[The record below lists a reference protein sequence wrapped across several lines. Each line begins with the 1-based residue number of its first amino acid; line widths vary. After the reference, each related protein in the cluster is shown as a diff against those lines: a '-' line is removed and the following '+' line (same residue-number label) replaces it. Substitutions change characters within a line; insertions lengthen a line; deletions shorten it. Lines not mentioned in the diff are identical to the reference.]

1 MTGMRRSVA
10 LVVANQTLGGAELE
24 RVIHE
29 RIQQAQG
36 RFYILVPS
44 IDPDQEATDWVRGF
58 ESAEAAEAAEAAGAT
73 SDEARQAVDDAVRR
87 RERMVGQAHVRAE
100 RRLRQMIDKIEAA
113 GGQATGEVGGPDP
126 TLAVEAVLA
135 RDAFAEVIISTLPAG
150 LSRWLKADDLPANVS
165 RMTDTPVTLV
175 EAEP

>member
-1 MTGMRRSVA
+1 MTDMWGSLT

-29 RIQQAQG
+29 RIQQGQG

-44 IDPDQEATDWVRGF
+44 INPDQEATDWIRGS
-58 ESAEAAEAAEAAGAT
+58 ESAEVAEAAEAD
-73 SDEARQAVDDAVRR
+73 SDEARQAVDEAVRR

-100 RRLRQMIDKIEAA
+100 RRLRQMADKIEAA
-113 GGQATGEVGGPDP
+113 GGQAIGEVGGPDP
-126 TLAVEAVLA
+126 AAAVEAVLT
-135 RDAFAEVIISTLPAG
+135 RDAFTEVIISTLPAG
-150 LSRWLKADDLPANVS
+150 LSRWLKTDDLPANVS
-165 RMTDTPVTLV
+165 RMTDTQVTVV